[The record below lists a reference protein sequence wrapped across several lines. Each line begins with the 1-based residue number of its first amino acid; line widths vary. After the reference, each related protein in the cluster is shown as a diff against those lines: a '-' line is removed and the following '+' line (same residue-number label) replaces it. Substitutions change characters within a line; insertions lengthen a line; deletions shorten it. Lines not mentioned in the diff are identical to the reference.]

1 LPGTLEILTR
11 QRSHIL
17 LVLSNVAPGEDEQA
31 FVTWYNGVCR
41 RAILAQPGV
50 LSASHYVQDDV
61 DLTGG
66 RRPPPPFRYLAIY
79 ELSID
84 GAEQAEAVISA
95 VHTLYRSCVYAAAP
109 ATWVYYP
116 IGEQVGL
123 SRPGSGMITV
133 LFANGMPG
141 SDDEFREWCVTRHIR
156 QALNIPVLVSGQCFE
171 RARFQRPGA
180 ADAGFHII
188 VLHEQIGSSEALVE
202 AVNSLAPGAMDFP
215 TLDPTRFGEAA
226 YRLLTSERKTFDR

>member
-1 LPGTLEILTR
+1 MMR

-17 LVLSNVAPGEDEQA
+17 LVLSNVALGEDAPA
-31 FVTWYNGVCR
+31 FIDWYNGVCR
-41 RAILAQPGV
+41 RAVLARPGV

-84 GAEQAEAVISA
+84 RAEQAEANISA
-95 VHTLYRSCVYAAAP
+95 VHTLYRSCAHAAAP
-109 ATWVYYP
+109 ATWMYYP
-116 IGEQVGL
+116 IGEKVGL
-123 SRPGSGMITV
+123 SRPGSPMIAV

-156 QALNIPVLVSGQCFE
+156 QALAIPVLANGQCFE

-188 VLHEQIGSSEALVE
+188 VLFEQAGSSQALVE
-202 AVNSLAPGAMDFP
+202 AVNNLAPGAMDSP
-215 TLDPTRFGEAA
+215 SLDPTGFGEAA
-226 YRLLTSERKTFDR
+226 YRLLTSERKTSSREQQYH

>member
-1 LPGTLEILTR
+1 MMR

-17 LVLSNVAPGEDEQA
+17 LVLSNVALGEDEPA
-31 FVTWYNGVCR
+31 FIDWYNGVCR
-41 RAILAQPGV
+41 RAVLARPGV

-84 GAEQAEAVISA
+84 RAEQAEAIISA
-95 VHTLYRSCVYAAAP
+95 VHTLYRSCAHAAAP
-109 ATWVYYP
+109 ATWMYYP
-116 IGEQVGL
+116 IGEKVGL
-123 SRPGSGMITV
+123 SRPGSPMIAV
-133 LFANGMPG
+133 LF
-141 SDDEFREWCVTRHIR
+141 E
-156 QALNIPVLVSGQCFE
+156 QA
-171 RARFQRPGA
+171 
-180 ADAGFHII
+180 
-188 VLHEQIGSSEALVE
+188 GSSQALVE

-226 YRLLTSERKTFDR
+226 YRLLTSERKSSSREQQYH